1 MSNRNQTKETKAE
14 NTLKE
19 STIGELVAVVE
30 VCGASALVGVVLIAS
45 AWLDVA
51 GHKLVELSGEAMQPW
66 EIMLLTEPVW
76 IAPVA
81 AFAAFAVWLVDHMT
95 PIESSVSPFR
105 AALFGAAGASF
116 YVGIRIGLLYL
127 GVVAP

>member
-19 STIGELVAVVE
+19 STIGQSVSVLE

-45 AWLDVA
+45 AWLYVA

-66 EIMLLTEPVW
+66 ELMLITEPVW
-76 IAPVA
+76 IAPLA
-81 AFAAFAVWLVDHMT
+81 AFAAFGVWLVDHMT
-95 PIESSVSPFR
+95 AIESSVSPFR
-105 AALFGAAGASF
+105 AALFGAVGASF
-116 YVGIRIGLLYL
+116 YVGIRVALAAG
-127 GVVAP
+127 GVAV